1 MNSDLDKRKIW
12 WRSFSPDWNILE
24 SKHTK
29 PIVFNLLL
37 SQYCSLLL
45 VIRISHISKWYSRCC
60 LCSSDVLSCLHRI
73 HTLMMLHPF
82 SNSHKNLEA
91 RTDENHNIR
100 VTESQKI
107 ILALSYLNCHL
118 NPMSQYI
125 TRKGY
130 RISIDLDGVEIH
142 IQSSRNYSEVELNWN
157 WTRNVVGE
165 RMVWPGGYH
174 DSNNKE

>member
-1 MNSDLDKRKIW
+1 
-12 WRSFSPDWNILE
+12 
-24 SKHTK
+24 
-29 PIVFNLLL
+29 
-37 SQYCSLLL
+37 
-45 VIRISHISKWYSRCC
+45 
-60 LCSSDVLSCLHRI
+60 
-73 HTLMMLHPF
+73 MMLHPF

-130 RISIDLDGVEIH
+130 WISIDLDGVEIH

-157 WTRNVVGE
+157 
-165 RMVWPGGYH
+165 
-174 DSNNKE
+174 